1 VTTKDP
7 DNGPVPQGWSDI
19 EHSDQYWYLVIGG
32 GFVCSAW
39 HKGQVTE
46 MQWFLDRTAG
56 NTIGCQVL
64 ETGKLHLCHNGRD
77 VGVAWGGLPTD
88 QPLWGF
94 VEIGGLKVE
103 ANYVIPKGELA
114 VCVQCTFYVS
124 VK

>member
-1 VTTKDP
+1 MTTKDP
-7 DNGPVPQGWSDI
+7 DNIQGWRDFLI
-19 EHSDQYWYLVIGG
+19 RDQYWYFLIAN

-39 HKGQVTE
+39 HNLQDTE
-46 MQWFLDRTAG
+46 MQWAVDCSAG
-56 NTIGCQVL
+56 NTFGCRVL

-77 VGVAWGGLPTD
+77 VGVAWEGLPTN

-114 VCVQCTFYVS
+114 VCVQCPFYVS